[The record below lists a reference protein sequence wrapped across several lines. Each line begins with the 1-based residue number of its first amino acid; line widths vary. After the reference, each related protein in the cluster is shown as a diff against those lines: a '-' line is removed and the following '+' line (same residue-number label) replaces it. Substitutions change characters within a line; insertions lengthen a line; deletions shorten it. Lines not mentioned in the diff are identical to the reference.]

1 MAVNIALV
9 TLSQLLEDFNFTDAA
24 GRIVQWVKTNGPEV
38 IFILAISA
46 IAYKLLS
53 ITIDRAI
60 ALISKDTFL
69 TAEQAKQRAKTLG
82 SVLKAL
88 ARFVIAFIAI
98 LMIIDRFTNIGPLL
112 AGAGI
117 AGVAIGF
124 GAQSLVRDFISGFFI
139 LFENQYGVGDVVQIG
154 SSKGTVEDLD
164 LRTTRLRDI
173 QGRLH
178 IIPNGEVKLVINQS
192 RGWARAIV
200 DIGVSN
206 QVDPNKVKQIMQ
218 EEMDILAGAAEWKEI
233 LFEPPQVSGIE
244 EFRENA
250 MIIRVSA
257 VTKPGH
263 QDSLAEQIRTSIK
276 TRLAR
281 ENIEVIGKP

>member
-1 MAVNIALV
+1 MAANIALV
-9 TLSQLLEDFNFTDAA
+9 TLSQLLEDFNFTDTTGEIA
-24 GRIVQWVKTNGPEV
+24 QWLKANGPEI
-38 IFILAISA
+38 IFILFGSA
-46 IAYKLLS
+46 VVYKLLS
-53 ITIDRAI
+53 LTIDRTI

-69 TAEQAKQRAKTLG
+69 TAEQAKQRARTLG

-88 ARFVIAFIAI
+88 ARFVIVFIAI
-98 LMIIDRFTNIGPLL
+98 LMVIDRFTNIGPLL

-139 LFENQYGVGDVVQIG
+139 LFENQYGVGDIVQIG

-164 LRTTRLRDI
+164 LRTTRLRDV

-192 RGWARAIV
+192 RGWSRAIV

-218 EEMDILAGAAEWKEI
+218 EEMDILAKTAEWKNI
-233 LFEPPQVSGIE
+233 LIEPPQVSGIE
-244 EFRENA
+244 DFRENA
-250 MIIRVSA
+250 MIIRISA
-257 VTKPGH
+257 VTKPAH
-263 QDSLAEQIRTSIK
+263 QDRLAEQIRTNIK